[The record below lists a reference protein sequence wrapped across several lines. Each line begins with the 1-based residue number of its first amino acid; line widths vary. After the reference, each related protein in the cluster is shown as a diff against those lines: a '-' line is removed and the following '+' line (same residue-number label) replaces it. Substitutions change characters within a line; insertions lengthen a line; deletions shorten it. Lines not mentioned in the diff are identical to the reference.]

1 LRDLLNIIVKFD
13 IDAMTTSQLID
24 IYLENQEELLVA
36 KKIELDFATER

>member
-1 LRDLLNIIVKFD
+1 
-13 IDAMTTSQLID
+13 MTTSQLID